1 MTDREA
7 IDVLFNEWKCID
19 RNDGIHCDRK
29 CESCDLVM
37 DVGII
42 REAFNMA
49 ISALQEQEAKAQ
61 LSAEGT
67 TSDLIS
73 RRVAVDALWEI
84 RQKEISD
91 GRRFHDYC
99 SLSTA
104 VDVIKDLPSAQPES
118 EERKAESAQN
128 VPKEDLISRKAAI
141 DAISNWLYDTQTT
154 ETSDEVLL
162 KLPSAQPEP
171 HWIPVSE
178 KLPGE
183 NEFVLVTFGWFGRK
197 TDPGV
202 NIDEIRDGDWM
213 ISEVVTAWMPLPE
226 PYMAERRTDE
236 GD

>member
-1 MTDREA
+1 MDNKEA
-7 IDVLFNEWKCID
+7 IKELSEWL
-19 RNDGIHCDRK
+19 DGCCGGKEIEPTRQA
-29 CESCDLVM
+29 L
-37 DVGII
+37 
-42 REAFNMA
+42 RLA
-49 ISALQEQEAKAQ
+49 ISALQAQEVKTQ

-73 RRVAVDALWEI
+73 R
-84 RQKEISD
+84 Q
-91 GRRFHDYC
+91 
-99 SLSTA
+99 
-104 VDVIKDLPSAQPES
+104 
-118 EERKAESAQN
+118 
-128 VPKEDLISRKAAI
+128 AAI
-141 DAISNWLYDTQTT
+141 EAVSNWLYDTQTT

-162 KLPSAQPEP
+162 KLPSAQPENEERKEESAQNVP
-171 HWIPVSE
+171 KEDLISRKAAIDAECEVCQIAPKKERGHNCIYYVHGCKEIECLRVLPSSQPEPQWIPVSE

-226 PYMAERRTDE
+226 PYRAERRTDE